1 MVTPARINFERK
13 FNHMGKMKFKTNINC
28 GGCVA
33 KVTPKLNEEK
43 GILSWHV
50 ETGSPDKLLT
60 VETDSLSTAAIVE
73 LVKTAGF
80 RIEPL

>member
-13 FNHMGKMKFKTNINC
+13 INQMGKMKFKTNINC

-33 KVTPKLNEEK
+33 KVTPKLNEAK
-43 GILSWHV
+43 GILSWNV
-50 ETGSPDKLLT
+50 ETGNPDKLLT
-60 VETDSLSTAAIVE
+60 VETDSLPKEAIME

>member
-1 MVTPARINFERK
+1 
-13 FNHMGKMKFKTNINC
+13 
-28 GGCVA
+28 
-33 KVTPKLNEEK
+33 VTPKLNEEK

>member
-1 MVTPARINFERK
+1 
-13 FNHMGKMKFKTNINC
+13 MKFKTNINC

-33 KVTPKLNEEK
+33 KVTPKLNEAK
-43 GILSWHV
+43 GILSWNV
-50 ETGSPDKLLT
+50 ETGNPDKLLT
-60 VETDSLSTAAIVE
+60 VETDSLSKEAIME